1 MLVFDRNRFGSK
13 REIDSN
19 GYLRVS
25 ACNITKAQVRIYY
38 GKEIPNWRDFNL
50 DPDKIYNVYCP
61 AEELKK
67 ALETFNNLPL
77 TREHIEV
84 NVNNVPK
91 DKIVGSLGDSAQFKN
106 PYVQN
111 SLIVYDQKDID
122 WIMSGRKRE
131 LSCGYTYTPVQQS
144 GEFNG
149 LPYDFIMTDIVG
161 NHVALVKEGRA
172 GHDVMVADE
181 NIVYDV
187 MDKDGRNHDK
197 KGWFC
202 EKPSFESFEDLENYA
217 EENNLIEPFPEKY
230 KGNTAEDVYKE
241 LGLGDKNSTKIVS
254 PIEDV
259 TITRGNIHHL
269 VEENNPERKTFLFS
283 GIATIERPT
292 IVVKEEK
299 DGKEFHK
306 YFKVFSSGDKNKPF
320 VQIVRNAPDGNFY
333 TTMMRMKLS
342 QVSKKIKGQ
351 VIYYSPFHP
360 AEEGRSSS
368 QADDIITQDSGIVKD
383 FFDEFVLFD
392 FGKKSADDSIRLKMN
407 GLNSRSAEENKLT
420 SDEDII
426 SQGYGVVNIFFA
438 DEEELP
444 NFTENENNN
453 KLLDKGEESMVND
466 EFKEADHPRDKDG
479 RFTDKSSSGA
489 GSSFKD
495 DKDVDNYWQ
504 GTGSKESQEAGTVKV
519 MQKQLEDLKKMHKE
533 ILGKP
538 GFVSLEDQERAH
550 YIEKDIK
557 KLEEELGKHEK
568 GGEGSEKKEVS
579 QEKAEEYAKWWNG
592 LSEQDKKDAVMGI
605 ASKDPKIKELMGEK
619 LFKELSEGKKES
631 NGSEKKEESKES
643 AVEKMYKKLSEQ
655 GMKGE
660 ALEQAI
666 YEKHGWEGVE
676 EAKMISEY
684 ESGNPKH
691 SLKEQESLVKS
702 LKEDLDGYKKIV
714 SNFERDGETGLDYQH
729 YKNMVE
735 RQEGALKKAESQLDW
750 IKRHTK
756 KETTNDEIP
765 AKAGK
770 PEKAGEEE
778 ALTKG
783 EEKMAEE
790 VKEAVA
796 EKVKETKEEKEV
808 EDACG
813 KGKDAKGAKDAG
825 IDKRKLIDEIGGILK
840 GKLEEELWRTVMK
853 KAEELAYNDSE
864 RSADD
869 KKTVKDEAEKDL
881 KGKEKEAF
889 AEGVDFGEKK
899 EKEEPKKLD
908 SEHESEGTK
917 KADEKEEKAEDKKE
931 AKDKCTMD
939 SQLAMDIDAIKAQ
952 VREEVMADFK
962 ARENARK
969 AVRSIVGDVN
979 VMAFDSAE
987 EIYKFACEKAGMD
1000 LNEIVSF
1007 KDAFRGLSAA
1017 KGSKLALDASPIS
1030 GSNEECFKGIRIA

>member
-1 MLVFDRNRFGSK
+1 MLVFDRNRFGTK
-13 REIDSN
+13 REIDPN

-25 ACNITKAQVRIYY
+25 ACNITKTQVRIYY
-38 GKEIPNWRDFNL
+38 GKEIPGWKDFNL

-91 DKIVGSLGDSAQFKN
+91 DKIVGSLGDSAQFKS

-111 SLIVYDQKDID
+111 SIIVYDQKDID

-149 LPYDFIMTDIVG
+149 LPYDFIMTEIVG

-181 NIVYDV
+181 NIVYDYNKNH
-187 MDKDGRNHDK
+187 DSDGRFGFGKIVVSGDELGGK
-197 KGWFC
+197 ELSLKELR
-202 EKPSFESFEDLENYA
+202 EKAQEYYKDNLAGESENNKNLGDVFFSLRGYKHPIAFSTRKEKLLLFPHLRKLIKSGVVSGPFED
-217 EENNLIEPFPEKY
+217 IH
-230 KGNTAEDVYKE
+230 GN
-241 LGLGDKNSTKIVS
+241 
-254 PIEDV
+254 
-259 TITRGNIHHL
+259 
-269 VEENNPERKTFLFS
+269 
-283 GIATIERPT
+283 
-292 IVVKEEK
+292 
-299 DGKEFHK
+299 
-306 YFKVFSSGDKNKPF
+306 DKNKWYRITNT
-320 VQIVRNAPDGNFY
+320 VEMHDLEGGQTDKNVVIHVRQDANG
-333 TTMMRMKLS
+333 KLYYDHTI
-342 QVSKKIKGQ
+342 KI
-351 VIYYSPFHP
+351 P
-360 AEEGRSSS
+360 
-368 QADDIITQDSGIVKD
+368 
-383 FFDEFVLFD
+383 
-392 FGKKSADDSIRLKMN
+392 ADDSIRLKMN

-426 SQGYGVVNIFFA
+426 SQGYDVVNIFFA

-479 RFTDKSSSGA
+479 KFKSAGSGSSS
-489 GSSFKD
+489 SLKD

-504 GTGSKESQEAGTVKV
+504 STGSKESQESGNVKV

-538 GFVSLEDQERAH
+538 GFVSLEDQERAK
-550 YIEKDIK
+550 YIEKDMKELEKEIAK
-557 KLEEELGKHEK
+557 KESEGKEKGDLFQKQLSSLKDSLKSQLSKEITSNPEKLRELAKNDDQLTKLAEVTNMGQGHLKNALNEMADELG
-568 GGEGSEKKEVS
+568 GSEKK
-579 QEKAEEYAKWWNG
+579 
-592 LSEQDKKDAVMGI
+592 D
-605 ASKDPKIKELMGEK
+605 
-619 LFKELSEGKKES
+619 ES
-631 NGSEKKEESKES
+631 SKET

-676 EAKMISEY
+676 EARMISEY

-691 SLKEQESLVKS
+691 SQKEQEELVKS
-702 LKEDLDGYKKIV
+702 LEEELGDYKKIV
-714 SNFERDGETGLDYQH
+714 KNFEDQGETGIDYNH
-729 YKNMVE
+729 YKQMVE
-735 RQEGALKKAESQLDW
+735 RQEGALKKAKSQLDW
-750 IKRHTK
+750 INRHTK
-756 KETTNDEIP
+756 KEMAHDEIP
-765 AKAGK
+765 EKAGK

-778 ALTKG
+778 ALNKG
-783 EEKMAEE
+783 EEKVANEVKEAIAEKKEE
-790 VKEAVA
+790 VKEELA
-796 EKVKETKEEKEV
+796 

-813 KGKDAKGAKDAG
+813 KGKDAKGAKDEG

-869 KKTVKDEAEKDL
+869 KKPAKDEDKKDL
-881 KGKEKEAF
+881 KGKEEKAF

-908 SEHESEGTK
+908 SEHEAEGLK
-917 KADEKEEKAEDKKE
+917 KAEEKKE

-939 SQLAMDIDAIKAQ
+939 SQIVMDIDAIKAQ

-962 ARENARK
+962 ARETARK

-979 VMAFDSAE
+979 VMTFDSAE

-1017 KGSKLALDASPIS
+1017 KGMKLALDASPVS
-1030 GSNEECFKGIRIA
+1030 GSNEECLNLKNIRIA

>member
-13 REIDSN
+13 REIDPN

-25 ACNITKAQVRIYY
+25 ACNITKTQVRIYY
-38 GKEIPNWRDFNL
+38 GKEIPGWKDFNL

-149 LPYDFIMTDIVG
+149 LPYDFIMTEIVG

-181 NIVYDV
+181 NIVYDYNKNH
-187 MDKDGRNHDK
+187 DSDGRFGFGKIVVSGDELGGK
-197 KGWFC
+197 ELSLKELR
-202 EKPSFESFEDLENYA
+202 EKAQEYYKDNLAGESENNKNLGDVFFSLRGYKHPIAFSTRKEKLLLFPHLRKLIKSGVVSGPFEDVH
-217 EENNLIEPFPEKY
+217 
-230 KGNTAEDVYKE
+230 GN
-241 LGLGDKNSTKIVS
+241 
-254 PIEDV
+254 
-259 TITRGNIHHL
+259 
-269 VEENNPERKTFLFS
+269 
-283 GIATIERPT
+283 
-292 IVVKEEK
+292 
-299 DGKEFHK
+299 
-306 YFKVFSSGDKNKPF
+306 DKNKWYRITNT
-320 VQIVRNAPDGNFY
+320 VEMHDLEGGQTDKNVVVHVRQDANG
-333 TTMMRMKLS
+333 KLYYDHTI
-342 QVSKKIKGQ
+342 KI
-351 VIYYSPFHP
+351 P
-360 AEEGRSSS
+360 
-368 QADDIITQDSGIVKD
+368 
-383 FFDEFVLFD
+383 
-392 FGKKSADDSIRLKMN
+392 ADDSIRLKMN

-444 NFTENENNN
+444 NFTEIENNN

-479 RFTDKSSSGA
+479 KFTSA
-489 GSSFKD
+489 GSGSS
-495 DKDVDNYWQ
+495 
-504 GTGSKESQEAGTVKV
+504 TGGSGS
-519 MQKQLEDLKKMHKE
+519 
-533 ILGKP
+533 
-538 GFVSLEDQERAH
+538 
-550 YIEKDIK
+550 IEHNGAKIDIK
-557 KLEEELGKHEK
+557 KDGKYADVRIYAPEGKKFKNGDTFYTTEAEADKAEELAKKIIENEFGGEGEK
-568 GGEGSEKKEVS
+568 KEESSDLESIYSKALEKDPDDRTRNDFLRARYNDIQDLRKRYEAEKDPEEKKEKKADLEFAEKQFRKMYGEGSEK
-579 QEKAEEYAKWWNG
+579 
-592 LSEQDKKDAVMGI
+592 
-605 ASKDPKIKELMGEK
+605 
-619 LFKELSEGKKES
+619 
-631 NGSEKKEESKES
+631 S
-643 AVEKMYKKLSEQ
+643 A
-655 GMKGE
+655 
-660 ALEQAI
+660 
-666 YEKHGWEGVE
+666 
-676 EAKMISEY
+676 
-684 ESGNPKH
+684 
-691 SLKEQESLVKS
+691 KEQHQDIAKS
-702 LKEDLDGYKKIV
+702 LKEKVGEFLKNNKHEGLQKDFEDNIESLWNKISTSGSLSDEEYQEAKEAYQTANEHLLDVNTEHDNNKYA
-714 SNFERDGETGLDYQH
+714 H
-729 YKNMVE
+729 
-735 RQEGALKKAESQLDW
+735 
-750 IKRHTK
+750 
-756 KETTNDEIP
+756 DEIP

-778 ALTKG
+778 ALNKG

-790 VKEAVA
+790 VKEAIA
-796 EKVKETKEEKEV
+796 EKVKEAKEEKVV

-813 KGKDAKGAKDAG
+813 KGKDAKGAKDEG

-869 KKTVKDEAEKDL
+869 KKPVKDEAEKDL

-908 SEHESEGTK
+908 SEHESEGMK
-917 KADEKEEKAEDKKE
+917 KAEEKKE

-939 SQLAMDIDAIKAQ
+939 AQIVMDVDAIKAQ
-952 VREEVMADFK
+952 VRAEVMADFK
-962 ARENARK
+962 ARETARK
-969 AVRSIVGDVN
+969 AVRSVVGDVN

>member
-1 MLVFDRNRFGSK
+1 MLVFDRNRFGTK
-13 REIDSN
+13 REIDPN

-25 ACNITKAQVRIYY
+25 ACNITKTQVRIYY
-38 GKEIPNWRDFNL
+38 GKEIPGWKDFNL

-91 DKIVGSLGDSAQFKN
+91 DKIVGSLGDSAQFKS

-111 SLIVYDQKDID
+111 SIIVYDQKDID

-149 LPYDFIMTDIVG
+149 LPYDFIMTEIVG

-181 NIVYDV
+181 NIVYDYNKNH
-187 MDKDGRNHDK
+187 DSDGRFGFGKIVVSGDELGGK
-197 KGWFC
+197 ELSLKELR
-202 EKPSFESFEDLENYA
+202 EKAQEYYKDNLAGESENNKNLGDVFFSLRGYKHPIAFSTRKEKLLLFPHLRKLIKSGVVSGPFED
-217 EENNLIEPFPEKY
+217 IH
-230 KGNTAEDVYKE
+230 GN
-241 LGLGDKNSTKIVS
+241 
-254 PIEDV
+254 
-259 TITRGNIHHL
+259 
-269 VEENNPERKTFLFS
+269 
-283 GIATIERPT
+283 
-292 IVVKEEK
+292 
-299 DGKEFHK
+299 
-306 YFKVFSSGDKNKPF
+306 DKNKWYRITNT
-320 VQIVRNAPDGNFY
+320 VEMHDLEGGQTDKNVVIHVRQDANG
-333 TTMMRMKLS
+333 KLYYDHTI
-342 QVSKKIKGQ
+342 KI
-351 VIYYSPFHP
+351 P
-360 AEEGRSSS
+360 
-368 QADDIITQDSGIVKD
+368 
-383 FFDEFVLFD
+383 
-392 FGKKSADDSIRLKMN
+392 ADDSIRLKMN

-426 SQGYGVVNIFFA
+426 SQGYDVVNIFFA

-479 RFTDKSSSGA
+479 KFKSAGSGSSS
-489 GSSFKD
+489 SLKD

-504 GTGSKESQEAGTVKV
+504 STGSKESQESGNVKV

-538 GFVSLEDQERAH
+538 GFVSLEDQERAK
-550 YIEKDIK
+550 YIEKDMK
-557 KLEEELGKHEK
+557 ELEKEIAKHEK
-568 GGEGSEKKEVS
+568 GGEGSEKKE
-579 QEKAEEYAKWWNG
+579 EKERIPYEKFKSPIANKIGNWYSMEGEGRKANEMRQMEYTAH
-592 LSEQDKKDAVMGI
+592 
-605 ASKDPKIKELMGEK
+605 KIETEKNPDEKKELERDLEYQKQQFEKHYGEK
-619 LFKELSEGKKES
+619 PEKYGFG
-631 NGSEKKEESKES
+631 GSEKKEEPS
-643 AVEKMYKKLSEQ
+643 EKS
-655 GMKGE
+655 
-660 ALEQAI
+660 
-666 YEKHGWEGVE
+666 V
-676 EAKMISEY
+676 
-684 ESGNPKH
+684 
-691 SLKEQESLVKS
+691 KEQHQDIAKS
-702 LKEDLDGYKKIV
+702 LKEKVGEFLKNNKHEGLQKDFEENVEALWNKISTSGSLSDEEYQEAKEAYQTANEHLLDVNTEHDNNKYA
-714 SNFERDGETGLDYQH
+714 H
-729 YKNMVE
+729 
-735 RQEGALKKAESQLDW
+735 
-750 IKRHTK
+750 
-756 KETTNDEIP
+756 DEIP
-765 AKAGK
+765 EKAGK

-778 ALTKG
+778 ALNKG
-783 EEKMAEE
+783 EEKVANEVKEAIAEKKEE
-790 VKEAVA
+790 VKEELA
-796 EKVKETKEEKEV
+796 

-813 KGKDAKGAKDAG
+813 KGKDAKGAKDEG

-853 KAEELAYNDSE
+853 KAEELAYNNSE

-869 KKTVKDEAEKDL
+869 KKPAKDEDKKDL
-881 KGKEKEAF
+881 KGKEEKAF

-908 SEHESEGTK
+908 SEHEAEGLK
-917 KADEKEEKAEDKKE
+917 KAEEKKE

-939 SQLAMDIDAIKAQ
+939 NQIVMDIDAIKAQ

-962 ARENARK
+962 ARETARK

-979 VMAFDSAE
+979 VMTFDSAE

-1017 KGSKLALDASPIS
+1017 KGMKLALDASPVS
-1030 GSNEECFKGIRIA
+1030 GSNEECLNLKNIRIA